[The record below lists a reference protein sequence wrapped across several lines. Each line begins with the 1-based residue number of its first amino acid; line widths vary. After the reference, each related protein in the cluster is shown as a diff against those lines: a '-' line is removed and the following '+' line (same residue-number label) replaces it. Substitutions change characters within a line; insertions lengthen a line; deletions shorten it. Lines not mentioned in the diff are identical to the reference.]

1 MSNVWF
7 CSDLHFGHRNI
18 HHLRKGLESEQG
30 NVDKISEEWFS
41 KVKDR
46 DLVWVLGDAAF
57 TEEAIDW
64 IALLPGK
71 KNLVRGNHDVLPTA
85 SYLRAF
91 SEIYGIIKKY
101 GFWLSHAPVH
111 PDELRGKINVH
122 GHVHYA
128 TIKTDG
134 GYTDWR
140 YFNACVEN
148 ANVQFGSSLFYL
160 EELRNH
166 LDSRPK
172 LGGVRIEG
180 AY

>member
-18 HHLRKGLESEQG
+18 HNLRKGLESEQD
-30 NVDKISEEWFS
+30 NVDRISDWWFRL
-41 KVKDR
+41 VKDR

-57 TEEAIDW
+57 TEEAIDR

-71 KNLVRGNHDVLPTA
+71 KNLVRGNHDHLPTA

-91 SEIYGIIKKY
+91 SEIYGIIAKY
-101 GFWLSHAPVH
+101 GYWLSHAPIH
-111 PDELRGKINVH
+111 PDELRGKVNVH

-128 TIKTDG
+128 TITTDE

-148 ANVQFGSSLFYL
+148 ANFQFGCPLFSL
-160 EELRNH
+160 EELRGH
-166 LDSRPK
+166 LAARPK
-172 LGGVRIEG
+172 LGGVRLESS
-180 AY
+180 Y